1 MKNIPEIVLA
11 AARKNGFNS
20 VHFSGE
26 VDGAK
31 AYGVSV
37 VDKDGNPTPM
47 GLPTFLL
54 LKDWKVTMVSGKE
67 GLDLLFKL

>member
-1 MKNIPEIVLA
+1 MNNIPDIILTT
-11 AARKNGFNS
+11 ARKNGFNS
-20 VHFSGE
+20 VTFSGE

-37 VDKDGNPTPM
+37 VDKDGNPTPQ

-54 LKDWKVTMVSGKE
+54 LKDGKVTMVSGRE